1 MEPMRF
7 IEPKNNFL
15 KKVKELAKKNNII
28 LIFDEIT
35 TGFKD
40 NLGGLHLKLNV
51 TPDIAIFGK
60 AIGNGFPISAVIGK
74 KKIMSLANKSFISS
88 TMWTEQ
94 IGFVAANA
102 TIEKLEKYKINK
114 KNVITGLKIKKIWQ
128 NCAKKIILK
137 LK

>member
-1 MEPMRF
+1 MVF
-7 IEPKNNFL
+7 F
-15 KKVKELAKKNNII
+15 A
-28 LIFDEIT
+28 
-35 TGFKD
+35 
-40 NLGGLHLKLNV
+40 KLNV

-74 KKIMSLANKSFISS
+74 KKIMSLANKSFAGS

-114 KNVITGLKIKKIWQ
+114 KNVITD
-128 NCAKKIILK
+128 
-137 LK
+137 